1 MSDDWYA
8 EDDGVVAAENRLSP
22 HRASPQPSANPIMK
36 MKLHYLL
43 ISSLI
48 ATTSVALFASSD
60 TDSKIENAAKA
71 SYNYRTVLDGKV
83 TVKVNEGV
91 VTLTGV
97 VGDSSLKSVAED
109 TVSDLPG
116 VVSVDDQITLDPALK
131 EHSDAWIALKL
142 HTQLLVRSNVSYAD
156 TKIVVNDGVVT
167 LTGTADSQAQ
177 KELTGVYAKEID
189 WVKSVKNDIVVNEK
203 PKMGETMGE
212 KIDDA
217 SITSQ
222 VKYALLTHKSTSA
235 LKTKITTT
243 DGVVVI
249 TGEAANDAEKSLVG
263 KLAESIRGVKSVDNN
278 MTVKI

>member
-1 MSDDWYA
+1 
-8 EDDGVVAAENRLSP
+8 
-22 HRASPQPSANPIMK
+22 

-48 ATTSVALFASSD
+48 ATTSVALFASSGV
-60 TDSKIENAAKA
+60 DSKIEDAAKA

-83 TVKVNEGV
+83 TVKSDEGV

-97 VGDSSLKSVAED
+97 VGDNGLKSLAED

-116 VVSVDDQITLDPALK
+116 VVRVNDEITLDPALK

-156 TKIVVNDGVVT
+156 TKIAVKDGVVT
-167 LTGTADSQAQ
+167 LTGTADNQAQ

-189 WVKSVKNDIVVNEK
+189 WVKSVDNNIVVSAKEGK
-203 PKMGETMGE
+203 SETVGEN
-212 KIDDA
+212 IDDA

-222 VKYALLTHKSTSA
+222 VKYTLLTHKSTSA
-235 LKTKITTT
+235 LKTKVTTNS
-243 DGVVVI
+243 GVVVI

-263 KLAESIRGVKSVDNN
+263 VLAESIRGVKSVDNN

>member
-1 MSDDWYA
+1 
-8 EDDGVVAAENRLSP
+8 
-22 HRASPQPSANPIMK
+22 

-48 ATTSVALFASSD
+48 ATTSVAMFASSG

-71 SYNYRTVLDGKV
+71 SYNYRTLLQDKV
-83 TVKVNEGV
+83 TVKANDGI

-97 VGDSSLKSVAED
+97 VADSDLKSVAED

-116 VVSVDDQITLDPALK
+116 VLSVDNKITLDPALK

-142 HTQLLVRSNVSYAD
+142 HTQLLIRSNVSNAD
-156 TKIVVNDGVVT
+156 TTIDVKDGVVT
-167 LTGTADSQAQ
+167 LTGTASSLAQ
-177 KELTGVYAKEID
+177 KELTGEYAKDID
-189 WVKSVKNDIVVNEK
+189 WVKSVNNDLVVK
-203 PKMGETMGE
+203 ETVVADQTVGE

-217 SITSQ
+217 SITSR
-222 VKYALLTHKSTSA
+222 VKYALFTHRSTSA

-249 TGEAANDAEKSLVG
+249 TGLAANDAEKSLVG
-263 KLAESIRGVKSVDNN
+263 KLANSVHGVKSVDNN

>member
-1 MSDDWYA
+1 
-8 EDDGVVAAENRLSP
+8 
-22 HRASPQPSANPIMK
+22 

-48 ATTSVALFASSD
+48 ATTSVALFASS
-60 TDSKIENAAKA
+60 TDSKIEDAAKA
-71 SYNYRTVLDGKV
+71 SYNYRTVLQDKV
-83 TVKVNEGV
+83 TIKSSEGI

-97 VGDSSLKSVAED
+97 VADKDMRSVAED
-109 TVSDLPG
+109 TVADLPG
-116 VVSVDDQITLDPALK
+116 VVRVDNQITLDPALK

-142 HTQLLVRSNVSYAD
+142 HTQLLVRSNVSYMD
-156 TKIVVNDGVVT
+156 TKIDVKDGVVT
-167 LTGTADSQAQ
+167 LTGTAANQAQ
-177 KELTGVYAKEID
+177 KDLTGEYAKDID

-203 PKMGETMGE
+203 PTVKGTIGE

-222 VKYALLTHKSTSA
+222 VKYALFTHRSTSA
-235 LKTKITTT
+235 IKTKITTT

-249 TGEAANDAEKSLVG
+249 TGVAANDAEKSLVG

-278 MTVKI
+278 MTVKN